1 MLLPTSGYSQPE
13 IQRRQDLIGS
23 WLPVGF
29 AIELIGSPKSPEFLD
44 EAHHFDDA
52 VAEAGALLSSL
63 TPEEFAVVIEGGAL
77 DPGLD
82 KARAASPVPVVGP
95 GEASMYVASILNRP
109 TSIITVDE
117 HAVAAA
123 ERMLAILPMA
133 PPISSI
139 RSIETPVRE
148 VMKDFGRA
156 EARILHSAERAIAD
170 DGAEAIF
177 LGAMILGMLP
187 ASGTFRER
195 LGVPVFNPV
204 RIAVAAAVQLAQA
217 DS

>member
-1 MLLPTSGYSQPE
+1 MLLPTSGYNYLE
-13 IQRRQDLIGS
+13 IQRRQDLISS
-23 WLPVGF
+23 WLPAGF
-29 AIELIGSPKSPEFLD
+29 AIELIGSRHSPEFLD

-52 VAEAGALLSSL
+52 VAEAGSLLSSL
-63 TPEEFAVVIEGGAL
+63 TPEKFAVVIEGGAL

-82 KARAASPVPVVGP
+82 QARAASPVPVVGP
-95 GEASMYVASILNRP
+95 GEASMYIASILNRP
-109 TSIITVDE
+109 ISIVTVDE

-133 PPISSI
+133 PPVASI

-148 VMKDFGRA
+148 VMKDFDRA
-156 EARILHSAERAIAD
+156 EARIQQSAERAIAD

-187 ASGTFRER
+187 ASDAFRAK

-217 DS
+217 SA